1 MNRIMILRFLTVL
14 VIPISLVSARPLDI
28 YLPRTVQIDG
38 DVIELGRVGIFSG
51 PEDLAARA
59 RAVPLGR
66 FSIPGQQITLDRVT
80 IESCLAGSGI
90 ASRQVRFSGAE
101 RIVVSRNERELT
113 GLQLIAAA
121 RSFLETQM
129 AGQEAVILDPEQVP
143 KGYLSQGSAL
153 IEVVPLAGQ
162 DRILGKRTVLLSLR
176 QEGLEVGR
184 VPVHFEVRFHSRQ
197 AVASADI
204 AAGQAIR
211 EDLIRF
217 ETVQTREPQSTD
229 PAIFAGAT
237 AKRAIAAGSVIH
249 PDWLQPPAPPVLV
262 QKRQKVFLKLEVG
275 LMLITASGEAMDEG
289 TAGQVVR
296 VKRGQRPE
304 ERIVLGTVM
313 PDGTVQPIL
322 ERGF

>member
-1 MNRIMILRFLTVL
+1 MNKMMSLRFLTVIGL
-14 VIPISLVSARPLDI
+14 TVFSAAGPLEI

-51 PEDLAARA
+51 PEELAARA

-66 FSIPGQQITLDRVT
+66 FSVPGQQITLDRAT
-80 IESCLAGSGI
+80 IESCLAVSGI
-90 ASRQVRFSGAE
+90 TSRQVQFSGAD
-101 RIVVSRNERELT
+101 RIVVSRNETELS
-113 GLQLIAAA
+113 GLQLVSAA
-121 RSFLETQM
+121 RAFLETQM
-129 AGQEAVILDPEQVP
+129 NGQEAIILDPEQVP
-143 KGYLSQGSAL
+143 KGYLSRGSAP

-176 QEGLEVGR
+176 QEGREVGR
-184 VPVHFEVRFHSRQ
+184 IPVHFEVRFHSRQ

-204 AAGQAIR
+204 AAGQTIR
-211 EDLIRF
+211 EDLIRY
-217 ETVQTREPQSTD
+217 ETIQVREPQSTD

-237 AKRAIAAGSVIH
+237 TKRAIAAGSVIN
-249 PDWLQPPAPPVLV
+249 PEWLEPPAPPVLV
-262 QKRQKVFLKLEVG
+262 QKRQKVFLKLELG

-289 TAGQVVR
+289 TAGQIIR